1 MSRHSDCPRCL
12 ILAGALAFSAPALAD
27 QYHYNEMLV
36 GDRAAG
42 MGGAYVAVADDPTGL
57 YYNPAGIVY
66 SGKSSLSASMNAI
79 NISRTEYKNVLNGK
93 DWIRTSSAL
102 IPNFFGV
109 SQPLGPGTV
118 GFSYAV
124 TDAVLEDQDQ
134 SFANVRDPGDEFTIN
149 FNNQDTSY
157 NLGPSYALALTPRLS
172 LGLTLYGFIRQ
183 RQMIFNQM
191 FQGLSDPV
199 YVLDSDGKRIPDPD
213 NPGKYLVETDPD
225 SGEPLTQA
233 SEQWE
238 NQYLQTEEYGIRPL
252 LGLMW
257 SPVDKLSLGLA
268 VSKIQLLYASSSQQV
283 SCYSTDYDGMLLDE
297 NDNPLGVCRPR
308 EISKST
314 VTSSV
319 KRNFP
324 WAANLGAAY
333 FASDRLLL
341 SGAAWIYQGMNGQS
355 NPVVNYALGLEY
367 YLTGRFALRL
377 GAYSN
382 QANTPPPRS
391 GGINQAEHVNLRGA
405 SFSLTHFTRSS
416 SITLGMAAAR
426 GRGQGQVISNST
438 SIQDI
443 EVLNFAAFLSAGYS
457 Y

>member
-1 MSRHSDCPRCL
+1 MSRHSDRLRCL
-12 ILAGALAFSAPALAD
+12 ALAGALAIPALALAD
-27 QYHYNEMLV
+27 QYHYNEMLI

-79 NISRTEYKNVLNGK
+79 NISRTEYKNVLGNN

-134 SFANVRDPGDEFTIN
+134 SFPNIPNPGAEFTIN

-183 RQMIFNQM
+183 RQMIFNQI

-199 YVLDSDGKRIPDPD
+199 YVLDNDGKRIPDPTS
-213 NPGKYLVETDPD
+213 PYGYQVETDPA
-225 SGEPLTQA
+225 SGEVLTQ
-233 SEQWE
+233 STEQWE
-238 NQYLQTEEYGIRPL
+238 NQYLQTEEYGVRPL

-268 VSKIQLLYASSSQQV
+268 VSRIQLLYARSSQQV
-283 SCYSTDYDGMLLDE
+283 SCYSTDYDGMRLDE
-297 NDNPLGVCRPR
+297 NDNPLGTCRPR
-308 EISKST
+308 EISKTTVDSST
-314 VTSSV
+314 RRS
-319 KRNFP
+319 FP

-333 FASDRLLL
+333 FASERLLL
-341 SGAAWIYQGMNGQS
+341 SGAAWLYQGMNGQTS
-355 NPVVNYALGLEY
+355 PVVNYALGLEY
-367 YLTGRFALRL
+367 YLSGRFALRL

-382 QANTPPPRS
+382 QANTPEPRS
-391 GGINQAEHVNLRGA
+391 GDLNQAEHVNLRGA

-416 SITLGMAAAR
+416 SITLGLAAAR
-426 GRGQGQVISNST
+426 GRGQGQVINNSPR
-438 SIQDI
+438 IQDI